1 MRDLHLGETTIGFI
15 DGVRPLL
22 SDEPPAD
29 GDTGLPRFTKGETLV
44 VSGWIAASAGAET
57 IGQSVG
63 LRIDDAY
70 EIDAAASL
78 RRSDVAERFASP
90 NLEHAGFL
98 AVVSTTN
105 LDAGPHSVAV
115 FTKPNGSSDPGV
127 LEQQVSFALVDPDR
141 AIPAP
146 FASPTDRIIG
156 HLDTCTIT
164 HASARAVAIMMT
176 GWACDRA
183 TSLPVSE
190 VLCLRGGEPLGEVAF
205 GFRRPDVITY
215 MKSAACEP
223 SAFRV
228 RLILPVKDIDARA
241 LSIDAVS
248 TDRAGRR
255 RFTLDAFTLDP
266 SALAGELL
274 DDDELVAEHE
284 RLVRQDLLELATERL
299 GIDVTDARRTNGA
312 ATTAVERDRPRGN
325 GRHPVLAARV
335 ARPKAGFVDGILSG
349 ADASWFDG
357 ERPSTGVQVRRLIEL
372 MQIIASRTLQTRYRG
387 SVLGVFWSLS
397 NPILMTG
404 IYALIFG
411 TAFASYYQGS
421 VLRYVFATFVGLGVL
436 SVFSGT
442 TTQALTSIVANGDL
456 LNKVRLPFSVFPISN
471 VAANF
476 FQFFVGTFPVFCIMT
491 AVESHNPVNVI
502 ALLVPVFALL
512 LVSIGFSLLTSA
524 LYVYFRDLPYL
535 YEMAIF
541 VVWITSPIFYPAS
554 LVPARVQHFLAF
566 NPLIFIVLSIRQIAL
581 SKDWPDPHLMGAALL
596 SGSICLVVG
605 AVAFTL
611 LRRDFMDLL

>member
-1 MRDLHLGETTIGFI
+1 VHDH
-15 DGVRPLL
+15 
-22 SDEPPAD
+22 AC
-29 GDTGLPRFTKGETLV
+29 
-44 VSGWIAASAGAET
+44 
-57 IGQSVG
+57 VG
-63 LRIDDAY
+63 
-70 EIDAAASL
+70 S
-78 RRSDVAERFASP
+78 S
-90 NLEHAGFL
+90 
-98 AVVSTTN
+98 
-105 LDAGPHSVAV
+105 SVAI
-115 FTKPNGSSDPGV
+115 
-127 LEQQVSFALVDPDR
+127 L
-141 AIPAP
+141 
-146 FASPTDRIIG
+146 
-156 HLDTCTIT
+156 
-164 HASARAVAIMMT
+164 MT

-205 GFRRPDVITY
+205 GFRRPDVIAY

-228 RLILPVKDIDARA
+228 RLILPVKDLDARA

-312 ATTAVERDRPRGN
+312 ATTGRRARPAVGN
-325 GRHPVLAARV
+325 GRHASSPRASLAQG
-335 ARPKAGFVDGILSG
+335 GFVDGILSG

-372 MQIIASRTLQTRYRG
+372 MEIIASRTLQTRYRG

-421 VLRYVFATFVGLGVL
+421 VLRYVFATFVGLGIL

-442 TTQALTSIVANGDL
+442 TSQALTSIVANGDL